1 MMSNTYGFDFLR
13 QEHLEKKDPQ
23 DDSDVPALPEENV
36 LEEDEDTPMHDRSD
50 LEKQFEVVQFL
61 KKHRSSG
68 CLLPSVI
75 YSATG
80 VDLSED
86 ISVVKLL
93 LNNSVIKVEEIPDPE
108 NPTLT
113 IYTFG
118 YQAKFHNVKNKTGL
132 LAQINRE
139 KNGIRQEHLMDSYDG
154 VEDDIQDMIT
164 SGEIIAIFNEEKKDR
179 VLFPRGESFIV
190 ELDGHVTIDNQLL
203 TAMSADPELSQKVHT
218 VKTDVNPTIQIR
230 RGEAIWVGGQW
241 FRVSSAVREGS
252 LKDQPKEAQAPDSV
266 SMNKDLSKKN
276 ELEGYRRKFNEIA
289 LPLDN
294 YLSQDAIANLATAQ
308 EAQKEL
314 QRIASAQGRTVTGG
328 AGSQLLSSN
337 ATAKNLEALAEEFA
351 TSRGMRRRVAGAA
364 PNTLDAKKKAEA
376 IETAKK
382 AASNPALIYCH
393 ARRHGCT
400 KDIRDLYLATRHE
413 IPKPEQELELHK
425 RMIKEKLI
433 ENEPL
438 KRPKMSKDNANLD
451 EDGRPKK
458 RRYYERKGQ
467 RITNV
472 HLENTELGR
481 LLAAAAEKQAMGK
494 SVGDGGM

>member
-1 MMSNTYGFDFLR
+1 MSNTYGFDFLR
-13 QEHLEKKDPQ
+13 QEHLEQKDVQ
-23 DDSDVPALPEENV
+23 DDSDVPSLPQEHV
-36 LEEDEDTPMHDRSD
+36 LEEDMDTPMHERSD

-68 CLLPSVI
+68 CLLPSII
-75 YSATG
+75 YRDTG

-93 LNNSVIKVEEIPDPE
+93 LNNSVIKVEEMPDPE

-139 KNGIRQEHLMDSYDG
+139 RNGIRQEHLMDSYDG

-203 TAMSADPELSQKVHT
+203 AAMDANPELSQKVHT

-230 RGEAIWVGGQW
+230 RGEAVWVGGQW
-241 FRVSSAVREGS
+241 FRVSSAVREGT
-252 LKDQPKEAQAPDSV
+252 LRDQPKEAQAPDSV

-276 ELEGYRRKFNEIA
+276 ELEGYSRIFHQTA

-294 YLSQDAIANLATAQ
+294 YLSQDAIANLAAAQ

-314 QRIASAQGRTVTGG
+314 QRIASSQGRAVTGG

-337 ATAKNLEALAEEFA
+337 ATAKNPEALAEEFA
-351 TSRGMRRRVAGAA
+351 VSRGIRRRVASGVSVI
-364 PNTLDAKKKAEA
+364 DAKKKAELMEA
-376 IETAKK
+376 AKK
-382 AASNPALIYCH
+382 AASNHALIYCH

-413 IPKPEQELELHK
+413 IPKPEQEIELHK

-433 ENEPL
+433 ENELL
-438 KRPKMSKDNANLD
+438 KRPKISKDNANLD
-451 EDGRPKK
+451 EDGKPKK